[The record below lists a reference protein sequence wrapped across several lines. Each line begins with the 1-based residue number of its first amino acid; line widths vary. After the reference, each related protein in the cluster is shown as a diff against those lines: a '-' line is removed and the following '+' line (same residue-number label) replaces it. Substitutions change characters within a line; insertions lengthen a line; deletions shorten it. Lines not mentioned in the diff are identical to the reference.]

1 MYYRIF
7 DYPLDYIGTIINGS
21 SARKQNEET
30 EDGTQILLTIG
41 KILRQIR
48 QTTVRFCQ
56 EEQSYY

>member
-21 SARKQNEET
+21 STRKQNEET
-30 EDGTQILLTIG
+30 EDGPQIILTIG

-48 QTTVRFCQ
+48 
-56 EEQSYY
+56 